1 MRENMKNLVLIH
13 SANYRNWVFS
23 DTHPTQG
30 RRFDNGRD
38 LIVAACNQNGLDLS
52 EREPRMATHAELETV
67 HSASYV
73 SKVVDEGKSE
83 QWTGSRPELG
93 ELAATFVGGT
103 LEALK
108 ALTDGETLTAVHL
121 PGAKHHAQY
130 DHSSG
135 FCVFADLVIAAKT
148 LTAQGKKVAVFDFDA
163 HHGDGTE
170 NLSASDPNILTYSVH
185 ESGIFPGT
193 GETSRPREK
202 VYNRPL
208 RAGDGNVQLLHA
220 TDEFIELAKEFHAD
234 YIFFAAG
241 GDGHENDPL
250 AHLRYTA
257 EGAGT
262 ATKKIRDAFPATP
275 MLLGGDRPDDDTPA
289 MWCASV
295 MGLITSGKSSR
306 A

>member
-1 MRENMKNLVLIH
+1 
-13 SANYRNWVFS
+13 
-23 DTHPTQG
+23 
-30 RRFDNGRD
+30 
-38 LIVAACNQNGLDLS
+38 
-52 EREPRMATHAELETV
+52 MATRAELESV
-67 HSASYV
+67 HSPSYV
-73 SKVVDEGKSE
+73 SKVIDEGKSE
-83 QWTGSRPELG
+83 QWSGSRPELG
-93 ELAATFVGGT
+93 ELAGTFVGGT
-103 LEALK
+103 LEALA
-108 ALTDGETLTAVHL
+108 ALRNGETLTAVHL

-148 LTAQGKKVAVFDFDA
+148 LTAQGLKVAIFDFDA

-170 NLSASDPNILTYSVH
+170 NLSASDSNILTYSVH

-193 GETSRPREK
+193 GETSRPREQ

-208 RAGDGNVQLLHA
+208 RAGDGNTELLLA
-220 TDEFIELAKEFHAD
+220 TDEFIELAKEFRAD

-241 GDGHENDPL
+241 GDGHANDPL
-250 AHLRYTA
+250 AHLQYTA
-257 EGAGT
+257 DGAGK
-262 ATKKIRDAFPATP
+262 AMEKVRAAFPTTP
-275 MLLGGDRPDDDTPA
+275 MLLGGAGGYRPDDDTPA

>member
-1 MRENMKNLVLIH
+1 MKNLVLIH
-13 SANYRNWVFS
+13 SDHYRNWVFS

-38 LIVAACNQNGLDLS
+38 LIVAACLKAGHDIA
-52 EREPRMATHAELETV
+52 ERLPRLATRAELESV
-67 HSASYV
+67 HSADYV
-73 SKVVDEGKSE
+73 SKVIDEGKSE
-83 QWTGSRPELG
+83 QWSGSRLELG

-103 LEALK
+103 LQALK
-108 ALTDGETLTAVHL
+108 SLTDGETLTAVHL

-193 GETSRPREK
+193 GETSRPQEQ

-208 RAGDGNVQLLHA
+208 RAGDGNVQLLQA
-220 TDEFIELAKEFHAD
+220 TDEFIELAKEFRAD

-241 GDGHENDPL
+241 GDGHANDPL
-250 AHLRYTA
+250 AHLQYTEA
-257 EGAGT
+257 GAGE
-262 ATKKIRDAFPATP
+262 AMAKIRAAFPTTP
-275 MLLGGDRPDDDTPA
+275 MLLGGAGGYRPDDDTPA